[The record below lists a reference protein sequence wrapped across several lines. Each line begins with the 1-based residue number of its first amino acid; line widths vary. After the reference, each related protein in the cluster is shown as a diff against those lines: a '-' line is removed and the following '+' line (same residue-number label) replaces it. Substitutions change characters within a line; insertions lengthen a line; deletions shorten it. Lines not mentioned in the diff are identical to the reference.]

1 MKLTYIH
8 YSSRFD
14 RHQQNL
20 ERTLCGLHHFG
31 HMRYAELARLVWPIS
46 SETARQ
52 ASASRF
58 FKQLCAEK
66 LIHRCINSIGSYSYV
81 LTGKGA
87 REVRKL
93 LAEPAFDGTRIA
105 GVQGVDVYHRTLGTA
120 WLVEQLIA
128 GHEVLS
134 EFAINSLSGA
144 ITRPML
150 NEHWGK
156 LPDGLVLREVCDEA
170 GQLLHY
176 NVDWLEVESSYKS
189 VAQRERLMEMA
200 WSLGKQLLPDSPY
213 YLDRIVFLYTSASNH
228 EGALV
233 RSAVTKWEATRLQI
247 DDPKSLLGSIVLA
260 SADASLPL
268 RIRRFTEVDLHSY
281 IQADPKLC
289 RLLSD

>member
-1 MKLTYIH
+1 MKLTYFQH
-8 YSSRFD
+8 SSPCD

-20 ERTLCGLHHFG
+20 MRVLLGLHHFG
-31 HMRYAELARLVWPIS
+31 YMRYAELARLVWPLS
-46 SETARQ
+46 SPASRQ
-52 ASASRF
+52 ANASRF
-58 FKQLCAEK
+58 FKHLCEEK
-66 LIHRCINSIGSYSYV
+66 VIHRCLNSIGTYSYV

-93 LAEPAFDGTRIA
+93 ISVPAFDGTRIV
-105 GVQGVDVYHRTLGTA
+105 GVQGVEVYHRTLGTA

-134 EFAINSLSGA
+134 EYAINSLPGE
-144 ITRPML
+144 ITRPKL
-150 NEHWGK
+150 NQRWGK

-189 VAQRERLMEMA
+189 PAERERMMQMA
-200 WSLGKQLLPDSPY
+200 WSLGKQLLPDTPY
-213 YLDRIVFLYTSASNH
+213 YLDRIVFLYASTSKH
-228 EGALV
+228 EKALV
-233 RSAVTKWEATRLQI
+233 RSAVAKFEATRREI

-268 RIRRFTEVDLHSY
+268 RIRGYSEVDLFSHMQRDHRLS
-281 IQADPKLC
+281 
-289 RLLSD
+289 RLLTG